1 MPIQQISESYLEMN
15 NPPEAEKDLLLKES
29 RKGNTTIGS
38 AGLLWMELKNIRQ
51 TESDHYRKTG
61 TTLKQ
66 SIKANSDEMHLAQA
80 LAPLQGDNP
89 NKLITPSRVN
99 FAIGALYSGDQ

>member
-1 MPIQQISESYLEMN
+1 MN
-15 NPPEAEKDLLLKES
+15 NPLEAEKDLLLKEF
-29 RKGNTTIGS
+29 RQGNTTIGS

-61 TTLKQ
+61 TTFDHLKQ
-66 SIKANSDEMHLAQA
+66 AIKANSDDMHLAQA